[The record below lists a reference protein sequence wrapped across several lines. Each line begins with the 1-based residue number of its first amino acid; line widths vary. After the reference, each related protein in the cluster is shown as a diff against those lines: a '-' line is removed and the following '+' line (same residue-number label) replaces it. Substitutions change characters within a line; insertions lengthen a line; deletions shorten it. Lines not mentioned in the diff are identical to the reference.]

1 MTRRSLALA
10 ISFVLSSAG
19 CAQDTP
25 APTAPDASK
34 GQQSVTDTKTGTP
47 SDFARFVAADT
58 GGHFDVA
65 ITTYRNEDGV
75 TVRLF
80 AAVHIADGSHYEALQ
95 RRFAGCGRLLY
106 ELVGPEDYRPRRGES
121 RGGMVSM
128 LQQGMK
134 SGLELEF
141 QLDGVDYG
149 AENFVHADMTP
160 EEFEASMDERGE
172 TLFSMML
179 QMGFDAQSRV
189 GKPQEE
195 GDDTDVI
202 DEAGA
207 DRPRQKPFDLIQ
219 AFRSGEG
226 RHQLR
231 LMMAQQLEA
240 LEGMSSGRGTT
251 LLEGRNEKCLT
262 VLKREIAAG
271 HKDLGIYYGAAHL
284 THMEKRLTEDLG
296 FRKVD
301 HEWIVAWDCT
311 KRPDPKFDREL
322 FRARRKAKD
331 EVASLRAAVR
341 KWTAT
346 QEGEGAPPSFEQ
358 LEWNGARVDPWGN
371 PYSIDVVDG
380 ECDVTSLGQDGTAG
394 TGDDLHAASPRERS
408 EMDRKRKVR

>member
-1 MTRRSLALA
+1 MTPWSFVFA
-10 ISFVLSSAG
+10 IVFVLSSPG
-19 CAQDTP
+19 CAQETAAP
-25 APTAPDASK
+25 ASPDSTK
-34 GQQSVTDTKTGTP
+34 VQQPVTDTKTGTP

-65 ITTYRNEDGV
+65 ITTYRNDDGV

-80 AAVHIADGSHYEALQ
+80 AAVHIADAAHYEALQ
-95 RRFAGCGRLLY
+95 RRFTGCGRLLY
-106 ELVGPEDYRPRRGES
+106 ELVGPEDYRPKRGES

-160 EEFEASMDERGE
+160 EEFATSMDERGE
-172 TLFSMML
+172 SLFSMML

-189 GKPQEE
+189 GTEQDRDE
-195 GDDTDVI
+195 TDES
-202 DEAGA
+202 DETGT
-207 DRPRQKPFDLIQ
+207 DEPRQKPLDLIQ

-284 THMEKRLTEDLG
+284 THMEKRLTEDMG

-322 FRARRKAKD
+322 WRARRKAKD
-331 EVASLRAAVR
+331 EIASLRQKVTKWVAAHPDVNG
-341 KWTAT
+341 T
-346 QEGEGAPPSFEQ
+346 PSFEQ
-358 LEWNGARVDPWGN
+358 VEWNGSRVDPWGN
-371 PYSIDVVDG
+371 AYSIDVIDG
-380 ECDVTSLGQDGTAG
+380 ICDIASLGQDGKQG
-394 TGDDLHAASPRERS
+394 TVDDLHAASPRELR
-408 EMDRKRKVR
+408 EMDRKRKKR